1 MDAKKIQVWAHR
13 GASGYAPEN
22 TLDAFQKAIDMGAD
36 GIELDVQL
44 TKDGKV
50 VVVHDEVIDRVS
62 DGSGLVQDYTYE
74 ELKKFNFNKIH
85 PEYEREQIPTL
96 EEVYRLIKPTD
107 LVINVEMKTSNI
119 FYEGMEDKVLE
130 LTERYGMIDRVIISS
145 FNHYTVRSMKE
156 KCPQIKTG
164 ALYSDGTIG
173 VVDYVADVVKA
184 DAVHPGWT
192 KIFYP
197 NYLEDCRRRNM
208 AVHVWTIN
216 REEDMRKCCEMGLDA
231 IITNYPDV
239 AKRIVKE
246 YLVEK

>member
-85 PEYEREQIPTL
+85 PEYDREQIPTL

-239 AKRIVKE
+239 AKRVVKE